1 MIVKPYEPGAFD
13 GIVQLW
19 RETGVLVAY
28 NDPAVELPRLQAS
41 PNCQIYAGFEG
52 DRVMASILVGHD
64 GYRGWIYKLAVA
76 PDFRKRGY
84 GKQLVALA
92 ESWLVAR
99 GLPKCNLMVRATNPE
114 ALAFYRH
121 LNYVNAGHAVLG
133 RWLEPKDMNF
143 DPAMIDVVVTFLE
156 MTERPTR
163 PTTPIPPGNHALM
176 RVEKPTAA
184 FYRFLYNTVGEPW
197 FWIDRR
203 KLTDEILLPEISDP
217 KVELFV
223 LYAGGQPAGYVELDR
238 RQEPDVGIAYFGLI
252 PDFIGRGLGK
262 YLLNWSVDQAWS
274 YGPRK
279 VTVET
284 CTLDH
289 PRALSEYQR
298 AGFRPC
304 QQIRKKI
311 LDPRLEGHIPPHVEP
326 RLPHPSAV

>member
-1 MIVKPYEPGAFD
+1 MIIRPYESSAYD
-13 GIVQLW
+13 GVVALW
-19 RETGVLVAY
+19 REAGILVAY
-28 NDPAVELPRLQAS
+28 NDPAVEIPRLQANA
-41 PNCQIYAGFEG
+41 NCQLYLGHAD
-52 DRVMASILVGHD
+52 DRVVGSILVGQD

-76 PDFRKRGY
+76 TAYRKRGY
-84 GKQLVALA
+84 GRQLVALA

-114 ALAFYRH
+114 ALAFYHH
-121 LNYVNAGHAVLG
+121 LHYANAGHAVLG
-133 RWLEPKDMNF
+133 RWLEPKDV
-143 DPAMIDVVVTFLE
+143 DPEVAMIDVAVTFLE

-163 PTTPIPPGNHALM
+163 PTTPIPSGSYALM

-197 FWIDRR
+197 FWIDRK
-203 KLTDEILLPEISDP
+203 KLTDAVLLPEITDP

-238 RQEPDVGIAYFGLI
+238 RQAPDVGIAYFGLI

-262 YLLNWSVDQAWS
+262 YLLNWAVDQAWS

-284 CTLDH
+284 CSLDH

-304 QQIRKKI
+304 QQTHKRI
-311 LDPRLEGHIPPHVEP
+311 LDPRLEGHIPPHIEP
-326 RLPHPSAV
+326 RLPHPRVS